1 MRLRRADLND
11 DGVFKYYPLMDYIED
26 IDTNQII
33 NEYVDLRLKCF
44 SPEVALFMRPSSK
57 RYGYENRAIGK
68 SQFSKITCHVAE
80 LLGKPNPAAYTLHTI
95 RHSVAR
101 ILADGCISAKELGIL
116 GGWKRIKTPLEYI
129 RTSVEAKKR
138 RLNGSI
144 TPSEQWFLDTYRK
157 AGTVNY
163 LIDYNDDVDVRII
176 NEIMKKSGDY
186 RL

>member
-68 SQFSKITCHVAE
+68 SQFSKMTCHVAE

-95 RHSVAR
+95 RHPSLGYWRMAVFLR
-101 ILADGCISAKELGIL
+101 RNWESSEDGRESKH
-116 GGWKRIKTPLEYI
+116 R
-129 RTSVEAKKR
+129 
-138 RLNGSI
+138 
-144 TPSEQWFLDTYRK
+144 
-157 AGTVNY
+157 
-163 LIDYNDDVDVRII
+163 
-176 NEIMKKSGDY
+176 
-186 RL
+186 